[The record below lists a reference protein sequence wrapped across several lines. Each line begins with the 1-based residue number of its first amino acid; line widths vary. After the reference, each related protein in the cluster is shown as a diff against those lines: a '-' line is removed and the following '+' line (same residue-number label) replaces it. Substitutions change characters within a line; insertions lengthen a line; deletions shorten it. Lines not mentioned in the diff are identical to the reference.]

1 MPYRIEMSRDA
12 LRDLRRLRDSDIL
25 RISNAIRSLED
36 NPLPIAVK
44 RLTGAP
50 FWRIRVGEYR
60 VIYSFSQ
67 EAQVVYVEGVLRR
80 TSKTYRRFE
89 Q

>member
-12 LRDLRRLRDSDIL
+12 LHDLRRLRDSDIL
-25 RISNAIRSLED
+25 RISIAIRGLEE
-36 NPLPIAVK
+36 NPLPVAVK
-44 RLTGAP
+44 RLRGAP

-60 VIYSFSQ
+60 VIYTFSAEQ
-67 EAQVVYVEGVLRR
+67 QIVYVEGVLRR
-80 TSKTYRRFE
+80 NSKTYRRFD

>member
-1 MPYRIEMSRDA
+1 MPYRIEMTRDA
-12 LRDLRRLRDSDIL
+12 LHDLRRLRDNDIL
-25 RISNAIRSLED
+25 RISTGIRGLAD
-36 NPLPIAVK
+36 NPLPVGTK

-60 VIYSFSQ
+60 VVYSFSQ
-67 EAQVVYVEGVLRR
+67 ESQVVYVEGVLRR
-80 TSKTYRRFE
+80 NSKTYRRFE

>member
-1 MPYRIEMSRDA
+1 MPYRIEMTKDA
-12 LRDLRRLRDSDIL
+12 LRDLRRLRDNDIL
-25 RISNAIRSLED
+25 RVSAGISRLAD
-36 NPLPIAVK
+36 NPLPVGVK

-60 VIYSFSQ
+60 VVYSFSQ
-67 EAQVVYVEGVLRR
+67 ENQIVYVEGVLRR
-80 TSKTYRRFE
+80 NSKTYRRFE